1 MKNLPTKILIVDDEP
16 DIIEILKYNLNNEGY
31 NVKSANNGKKA
42 VEKAKKFIPDIILLD
57 VMMPEMDGI
66 EACVELKKISTLSNT
81 RIIFLSARGEDFTQI
96 AAFDAGADD
105 YITKPFSPKELIAR
119 IQSLLRRANTE
130 VADKVIKAGNIIL
143 DPNNHKV
150 TVDGRNVSLGPKE
163 FKLLKFFLTHQNKV
177 FSRNQLL
184 DSIWGQ
190 NTYVEERTVDVHIL
204 RLRKSIKS
212 ESTNYIQTIRGAGYI
227 FSA

>member
-1 MKNLPTKILIVDDEP
+1 MKSTILLVEDESSIREMIAYTLSKSGFDVLQAETPTEAFSQIADHNPQLILIDWMLP
-16 DIIEILKYNLNNEGY
+16 DQSGIEIIRRLRRENYTKNIPIIMLTA
-31 NVKSANNGKKA
+31 KSEENDKVWGL
-42 VEKAKKFIPDIILLD
+42 E
-57 VMMPEMDGI
+57 
-66 EACVELKKISTLSNT
+66 
-81 RIIFLSARGEDFTQI
+81 
-96 AAFDAGADD
+96 AGADD